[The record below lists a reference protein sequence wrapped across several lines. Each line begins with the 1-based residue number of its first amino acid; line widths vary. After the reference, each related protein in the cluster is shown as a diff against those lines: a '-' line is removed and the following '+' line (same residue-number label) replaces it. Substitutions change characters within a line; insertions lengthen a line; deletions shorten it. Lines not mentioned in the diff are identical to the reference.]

1 MIYGSSKLLNTNCLK
16 LGVMLSLQKDKVWTD
31 DYELGAAPYEI
42 SNDLSHTLR
51 GANAQTHTWS
61 DAIRLL
67 IIIFF
72 AEPYIDFTQT
82 FYENDIRTYIDKMYI
97 WTTRIKL

>member
-1 MIYGSSKLLNTNCLK
+1 MYKCLK

-51 GANAQTHTWS
+51 GANAHTHTHGAMQS
-61 DAIRLL
+61 G
-67 IIIFF
+67 
-72 AEPYIDFTQT
+72 Y
-82 FYENDIRTYIDKMYI
+82 
-97 WTTRIKL
+97 

>member
-1 MIYGSSKLLNTNCLK
+1 MLQCYSYPGIYCE
-16 LGVMLSLQKDKVWTD
+16 VMLSLQKDKVWTD

-51 GANAQTHTWS
+51 GANAHTHTWS

-67 IIIFF
+67 IIIFADDMQLYF
-72 AEPYIDFTQT
+72 DSRTQLEAGAQRRYA
-82 FYENDIRTYIDKMYI
+82 FIHSF
-97 WTTRIKL
+97 